1 MSGLTVGFQGIN
13 KGDLELALR
22 TASTPEEDKERA
34 RKILPILKK
43 HHLLLVTL
51 LLNNAAAMEALPIF
65 LDALVP
71 SWAAILLSTTAVLVF
86 GEILPMSF
94 FTGPSKIKVAAMLA
108 PFVSCQIYVFYFI
121 SYPISKVLDWMFGE
135 EHELKK
141 YGIAELKELL
151 KVQVIDE
158 AHGSG
163 ELTDEELKVLQ
174 YPYTKHPRS
183 LSLPLSSEIQQLNR
197 L

>member
-1 MSGLTVGFQGIN
+1 MHEEKKEHEECEEHEKELSSVWTCLYWLLCLFLISYAGIMSGMTVGFQGIN

-22 TASTPEEDKERA
+22 TESTPEVDKVRA

-94 FTGPSKIKVAAMLA
+94 FTGPSKVKIAAFLS
-108 PFVSCQIYVFYFI
+108 PFVNC
-121 SYPISKVLDWMFGE
+121 
-135 EHELKK
+135 
-141 YGIAELKELL
+141 
-151 KVQVIDE
+151 
-158 AHGSG
+158 
-163 ELTDEELKVLQ
+163 
-174 YPYTKHPRS
+174 
-183 LSLPLSSEIQQLNR
+183 
-197 L
+197 